1 MPDAA
6 AILDGLNA
14 AQREAAEATRGP
26 VAILAGA
33 GTGKTTT
40 ITRRIAWQVA
50 SDAFQPGQILAVT
63 FTQKAAGELR
73 ERLGKLGVDG
83 VEARTFHAAAL
94 HQLGGLWEEA
104 SGSRLPEVLDH
115 KARLI
120 TPLANALPPP
130 HRFLPRREL
139 AGEIEW
145 AKNRMISPDAYVDAL
160 AEQEHEP
167 PIPVEL
173 MDGIYRNYE
182 RRKERSGVLDFE
194 DMLALAIRMIDGYPA
209 VAERIRAR
217 YHAFTVDEFQ
227 DVNPLQSALLDRWLG
242 GRDEL
247 CVVGDDYQTIFGFTG
262 ASPSYLLSFPERF
275 PGSRI
280 IRLEENYR
288 STPEILALANRLA
301 PLLGGFEKRLRA
313 TRQSGPEPL
322 ARSFASEHDEVS
334 WIVARCREVHA
345 QGVEWEEV
353 AILTRINA
361 RTEPFEE
368 AFAAVGVPYQ
378 VRTGAFLQRP
388 AARAVLGRLRR
399 GGDAPVVTA
408 IEQTT
413 DALGFDP
420 ETTPD
425 ADDER
430 TRQADLGRFRSLA
443 REFAE
448 ANGDEATVGAF
459 IAELPSRFSTEESG
473 RGVQLLTYHR
483 SKGLEFDVVFLPRV
497 LDGEIPYKSGRTAA
511 DPEEERRLF
520 YVGVTR
526 ARHWLAISWPIDGK
540 TAVSP
545 FVAEATGVKPKTE
558 KRPKPK
564 RVESGDPLFERLRAW
579 RRERAAADGVPPYVI
594 FHDKTLV
601 LIAEARPTSHSALRS
616 ISGVG
621 QAKVERY
628 ADDVLTVIAGG

>member
-6 AILDGLNA
+6 TILDGLNP

-50 SDAFQPGQILAVT
+50 SGAFQPGQILAVT

-73 ERLGKLGVDG
+73 ERLAALGVAG
-83 VEARTFHAAAL
+83 IEARTFHAAAL
-94 HQLGGLWEEA
+94 HQLGGLWEQA
-104 SGSRLPEVLDH
+104 TGSRLPEVLDH

-139 AGEIEW
+139 AAEIEW
-145 AKNRMISPDAYVDAL
+145 AKNRLITPDTYVDAL

-167 PIPVEL
+167 PIPIEL
-173 MDGIYRNYE
+173 MDGVYRNYE
-182 RRKERSGVLDFE
+182 RRKERSGALDFE
-194 DMLALAIRMIDGYPA
+194 DMLALAIRMIDDHAA
-209 VAERIRAR
+209 VAERIRDR

-262 ASPSYLLSFPERF
+262 ASPSYLLGFPERF
-275 PGSRI
+275 PGARI

-288 STPEILALANRLA
+288 STPEILRLANRLA
-301 PLLGGFEKRLRA
+301 PLLGGFEKWLQASRP
-313 TRQSGPEPL
+313 SGPEPL
-322 ARSFASEHDEVS
+322 ARSFPSEADEVS
-334 WIVARCREVHA
+334 WVVGRCTEVHE
-345 QGVEWEEV
+345 QGVEWEEI
-353 AILTRINA
+353 AILMRINA
-361 RTEPFEE
+361 RSEPYEE
-368 AFAAVGVPYQ
+368 AFAARGIPYQ

-388 AARAVLGRLRR
+388 AARAMLGRLRR
-399 GGDAPVVTA
+399 GGDTLVVLA
-408 IEQTT
+408 IDRATES
-413 DALGFDP
+413 LGYDP
-420 ETTPD
+420 ETTAD

-430 TRQADLGRFRSLA
+430 TRQSDLERFRALA
-443 REFAE
+443 REFAA
-448 ANGDEATVGAF
+448 ANGPDATVGAF

-526 ARHWLAISWPIDGK
+526 ARHWLAITWPADAK
-540 TAVSP
+540 ASVSP
-545 FVAEATGVKPKTE
+545 FVAEATGVKPKVE
-558 KRPKPK
+558 KRPRPK
-564 RVESGDPLFERLRAW
+564 RVVGGDPLFERLRAW
-579 RRERAAADGVPPYVI
+579 RRERAVADGVPPYVI

-601 LIAEARPTSHSALRS
+601 LIAEARPTSPAALRS

-628 ADDVLTVIAGG
+628 ADDVLTVVAGG